1 MLEVESVAV
10 LRSRLREWRQAG
22 QKLAFVPTM
31 GNLHAGHLRLV
42 EAARAQADRVI
53 VSIFVNPLQFGAGE
67 DFSKYPRTLDDDRRA
82 LQRGNADLLFTPAE
96 AELYPAGREATTWVQ
111 VPGLSDILCG
121 TFRPG
126 HFAGV
131 ATVVAKLFNLVL
143 PDIALFGKKDYQQLM
158 VIRRMVAELNFPV
171 DILGVETVREPDG
184 LALSSRNRYLIG
196 EERRRAPLLNQML
209 RQIGDRLRHGS
220 RDYKQLQTDAINQ
233 LNSAGFYTD
242 YVEIRCP
249 QDLAISAPED
259 HQWVVLAAAQL
270 GSARLIDNVEIQ
282 AE

>member
-1 MLEVESVAV
+1 MLEVESIAT

-31 GNLHAGHLRLV
+31 GNLHAGHMRLV
-42 EAARAQADRVI
+42 EVARAQAARVI

-67 DFSKYPRTLDDDRRA
+67 DFNKYPRTLDDDRRA
-82 LQRGNADLLFTPAE
+82 LLSGNVDLLFVPAE
-96 AELYPAGREATTWVQ
+96 AELYPAGREATTQVR

-131 ATVVAKLFNLVL
+131 ATVVVKLFNLVQ
-143 PDIALFGKKDYQQLM
+143 PDIALFGKKDFQQLM
-158 VIRRMVAELNFPV
+158 VIRRMVAELNFPI

-184 LALSSRNRYLIG
+184 LALSSRNRYLTG
-196 EERRRAPLLNQML
+196 EERRLAPLLNQVL
-209 RQIGDRLRHGS
+209 RQIADRLGQGS
-220 RDYKQLQTDAINQ
+220 RDYKQLQMDAINQ
-233 LNSAGFYTD
+233 LNSAGFHAD

-249 QDLAISAPED
+249 RDLSIPAPED
-259 HQWVVLAAAQL
+259 RQWVVLAAAQL